1 MSSKKTPSNTS
12 PVVLHDQKMRR
23 VLIIQ
28 NLQIRSLKRENQHL
42 RQQIQIMKQAHEG
55 PYKFFFKL
63 AYGFEVIL
71 NSIKKLFRSNT

>member
-1 MSSKKTPSNTS
+1 MSSKKTPSNTNH
-12 PVVLHDQKMRR
+12 VVLHDQKMRR

-42 RQQIQIMKQAHEG
+42 KRQIQIMKQAHEG
-55 PYKFFFKL
+55 SYKFFFKL

-71 NSIKKLFRSNT
+71 NSIRNLFRRNT